1 MRLPRPV
8 AEQRQF
14 TVALTA
20 AVILC
25 GLFAVLLGS
34 SLPSDLRQSVSALGL
49 IIGGLAILVSGL
61 RAARRTTGA
70 RRRTWLLLA
79 SAAAIAL
86 LGNLWATAVGADPVK
101 SPSGVGEA
109 SLAIA
114 YVLSIVGLVGLTP
127 VRQRGAELVLLA
139 LDGIVMGCAVL
150 VVVSITVYS
159 RILESP
165 EGSVAARAVSL
176 VFPLFDVAL
185 ATVALLLIVR
195 SRADRAFFLMVGAGF
210 LMYAAA
216 DLAFAVRPLTA
227 ASSSVRRSTS
237 A

>member
-1 MRLPRPV
+1 MRLPRSA

-25 GLFAVLLGS
+25 GLFAVVLGS
-34 SLPSDLRQSVSALGL
+34 SLPAELRKSVSAFGL
-49 IIGGLAILVSGL
+49 ILGGLAIVVSGV

-79 SAAAIAL
+79 SAAGIAL

-101 SPSGVGEA
+101 SPSGIGEA

-114 YVLSIVGLVGLTP
+114 YVLSIIGLVGLTP
-127 VRQRGAELVLLA
+127 VRKRGAELVLLS
-139 LDGIVMGCAVL
+139 LDGIVVGCAVL

-159 RILESP
+159 QILESA

-176 VFPLFDVAL
+176 ALPLFDVAL

-195 SRADRAFFLMVGAGF
+195 GGAERVHLSLAG
-210 LMYAAA
+210 
-216 DLAFAVRPLTA
+216 LAFLLYAGA
-227 ASSSVRRSTS
+227 D
-237 A
+237 